1 MRLLGMSF
9 LSGRVAAGQ
18 RAAAQCQSLYHSLVL
33 LHDQVLQAVRVW
45 AVCGVRSLS
54 LCDIFFNVFLLHPAQ
69 ALDLLVVRLFSYC
82 SNNDFLFRLAGATF
96 TYDERFA
103 SRSGPKAQTAQ
114 GARTSPAAKADRLG
128 REEPTAIAKKRV

>member
-1 MRLLGMSF
+1 MAGWQPG
-9 LSGRVAAGQ
+9 SGQQPSA
-18 RAAAQCQSLYHSLVL
+18 
-33 LHDQVLQAVRVW
+33 
-45 AVCGVRSLS
+45 SLS
-54 LCDIFFNVFLLHPAQ
+54 TTLLSCFTIKCSNRARVGCCVCALCDIFFNVFLLHPAQ
-69 ALDLLVVRLFSYC
+69 ALTLFVVRLFSYC

-96 TYDERFA
+96 TYDERSA